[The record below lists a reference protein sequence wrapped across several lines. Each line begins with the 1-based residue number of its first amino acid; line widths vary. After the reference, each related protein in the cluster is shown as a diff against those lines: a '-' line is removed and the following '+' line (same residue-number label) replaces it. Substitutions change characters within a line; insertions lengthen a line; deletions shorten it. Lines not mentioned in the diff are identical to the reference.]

1 MVLLFV
7 LPMLLYLSCQAKNDP
22 ESLTKEDIDYINS
35 FASWKADPDYA
46 GYDVKHFKKLCGVPL
61 DGNIPPRPIK
71 LGLLKKKTEYEAIQ
85 LPDTFDARQKWPN
98 CKSIDEIRDQGSC
111 GSCWAF
117 GAVEAI
123 TDRICIKSGG
133 KLTPHISTEELV
145 SCCRVCSRCGHGC
158 NGGSALAAWKYWVV
172 NGVVTGGQYKSK
184 QGCLPY
190 LIPPCEHHVKGH
202 RKPCSEKYSPT
213 PQCKRKCQVGYNVTY
228 AKDKNYGSKAYLVGT
243 TVEKIATEI
252 MTNGPVQ
259 GDFTV
264 YADFPSYKSGVYQRT
279 LGSSL
284 GGHAIKILGWGT
296 EGGKPYW
303 LVANSWNTDW
313 GDKGFFKILRG
324 VDECGIESGVAAG
337 IPRIE
342 KE

>member
-1 MVLLFV
+1 M
-7 LPMLLYLSCQAKNDP
+7 
-22 ESLTKEDIDYINS
+22 
-35 FASWKADPDYA
+35 
-46 GYDVKHFKKLCGVPL
+46 CGVPL

-71 LGLLKKKTEYEAIQ
+71 LGLLKEKTEYEAIQ

-190 LIPPCEHHVKGH
+190 LIPPCEHYVKGH
-202 RKPCSEKYSPT
+202 RKPCSDKYSPT
-213 PQCKRKCQVGYNVTY
+213 PQCKRKCQAEYNVTY
-228 AKDKNYGSKAYLVGT
+228 SEDKNYGTKAYLVGT

-264 YADFPSYKSGVYQRT
+264 YADFPSYKSGVYQHT

-324 VDECGIESGVAAG
+324 VDECGIESGIAAG

-342 KE
+342 EER